1 MEKWDLIVIGGGAAG
16 FFGAIS
22 AANQNK
28 DLKVL
33 ILEKGKRV
41 LEKVRISGGGRCN
54 VTHSC
59 FDPKILSTFYPRGGR
74 ELLGPFHKFGPGDTI
89 HWFES
94 KGVALKTEADGRIF
108 PTSDDSNSI
117 VNCLQSERERLGIS
131 LKLGSRVT
139 TLKQL
144 DSGYWSV
151 HTDFEHYQSSAVLM
165 ASGSNPHVYKLLEQV
180 GLPIIT
186 PVPSLFT
193 FNCHDSRIKG
203 LPGISV
209 ENAELTIAAPLSKRK
224 MNASG
229 PLLITHWGFSGPAIL
244 KLSAWGARLLKE
256 VEYQFVLKVNW
267 LGIPRLNA
275 ENLLESQD
283 KKGKLSRS
291 PFKIP
296 QRLWL
301 GLLAH
306 LKISALSNWG
316 DLSKK
321 NKNSLLRELLEGEFE
336 IKGKSTFKEEFVTAG
351 GVDLK
356 AIDFKTFQSKDFPGL
371 FLAGE
376 VLNIDGVTGGF
387 NFQAAWTGSWLAG
400 QAIGISK

>member
-144 DSGYWSV
+144 DSG
-151 HTDFEHYQSSAVLM
+151 F
-165 ASGSNPHVYKLLEQV
+165 
-180 GLPIIT
+180 
-186 PVPSLFT
+186 
-193 FNCHDSRIKG
+193 
-203 LPGISV
+203 
-209 ENAELTIAAPLSKRK
+209 
-224 MNASG
+224 
-229 PLLITHWGFSGPAIL
+229 
-244 KLSAWGARLLKE
+244 
-256 VEYQFVLKVNW
+256 
-267 LGIPRLNA
+267 
-275 ENLLESQD
+275 
-283 KKGKLSRS
+283 
-291 PFKIP
+291 
-296 QRLWL
+296 
-301 GLLAH
+301 
-306 LKISALSNWG
+306 
-316 DLSKK
+316 
-321 NKNSLLRELLEGEFE
+321 
-336 IKGKSTFKEEFVTAG
+336 
-351 GVDLK
+351 
-356 AIDFKTFQSKDFPGL
+356 
-371 FLAGE
+371 
-376 VLNIDGVTGGF
+376 
-387 NFQAAWTGSWLAG
+387 
-400 QAIGISK
+400 